1 MKKTLFVFLS
11 FLAVGTM
18 IFNLA
23 KANSEPDLF
32 IMASIL
38 ERENIFIHEWSL
50 HAREQLETPL
60 AKEKFNELNKRY
72 PDWNWNVTEND
83 DKWEAKAFSTTENG
97 VKEMIQILS
106 SSGQT
111 YLVYEIKGKGW
122 NKETKEYLETSTFD
136 EIDQIFHGNVNIFT
150 CINSNIDDKIVK
162 SLPSHVNNLLTAF
175 QAKEIETLQED
186 SFISTTAFSP
196 LFSEKIKGAT
206 DDMNIQLGIRTEGL
220 GGNTTLVVGTPII
233 TIEY

>member
-1 MKKTLFVFLS
+1 MKKTLFVLLS
-11 FLAVGTM
+11 FLAVGFM
-18 IFNLA
+18 IFNLTKA
-23 KANSEPDLF
+23 KSESDLF

-50 HAREQLETPL
+50 HAREQLETPHK
-60 AKEKFNELNKRY
+60 KETLNQLMKQY
-72 PDWNWNVTEND
+72 PDWNWDVIENG
-83 DKWEAKAFSTTENG
+83 DKWEAHAVSHPKKG
-97 VKEMIQILS
+97 IQEMIQILS

-111 YLVYEIKGKGW
+111 YLIYEVKGKGW
-122 NKETKEYLETSTFD
+122 NEETKNFLEASSFAKMD
-136 EIDQIFHGNVNIFT
+136 EIFHGKVNIFS
-150 CINSNIDDKIVK
+150 CIYSEIGDKINK
-162 SLPSHVNNLLTAF
+162 SLPSYVQNLLTAF

-186 SFISTTAFSP
+186 SFIATTAFSP

-206 DDMNIQLGIRTEGL
+206 EDMNVQIGLRSEGL